1 MWINVCKDKLQT
13 RYIFQNVPYF
23 HCDFSLF
30 LHSIDM
36 KYLSLAKSL
45 NNWIIVINFT
55 TAAKN
60 NRKFVEIWVKRKLC
74 DCRVRVGGCSLIV
87 VVWTQFNCK
96 QSNTKL
102 LVHKYWQKFRFA
114 ARCGPAAASQ
124 AASILFGLLKSIFYY
139 SVFCCS
145 NFKSLNVRWLC
156 AVARSEI
163 RISLLQCS
171 FQCVPV
177 LLWWDAKPE
186 AGQEVPC
193 STKN

>member
-1 MWINVCKDKLQT
+1 MSENCVIAVS
-13 RYIFQNVPYF
+13 V
-23 HCDFSLF
+23 
-30 LHSIDM
+30 
-36 KYLSLAKSL
+36 LADARL
-45 NNWIIVINFT
+45 
-55 TAAKN
+55 
-60 NRKFVEIWVKRKLC
+60 L
-74 DCRVRVGGCSLIV
+74 LLLL
-87 VVWTQFNCK
+87 QFNCK

-114 ARCGPAAASQ
+114 ARCGPAAAQAAQ

-186 AGQEVPC
+186 AGQEVCC